1 MILFFFLNEELDHD
15 LMYGTEKS
23 CFQVTGT
30 VFLRE
35 AQTTHYI
42 FIGDKSNQG
51 SLIVWTFF
59 KNVAKT
65 IAFELYF
72 PKCSKNVNLIF

>member
-51 SLIVWTFF
+51 SLIV
-59 KNVAKT
+59 
-65 IAFELYF
+65 
-72 PKCSKNVNLIF
+72 